1 MKFFN
6 AMVLF
11 FCMTKKKPQHLN
23 ITFCICYHQTVSEN
37 PAKTMNSTLKLKL
50 IGLRSKLAPKQWQK
64 KVFLI
69 RMSRCPEKDLFFL

>member
-23 ITFCICYHQTVSEN
+23 ITFCIYHQTVSEN
-37 PAKTMNSTLKLKL
+37 PAKTMNFTLKLEL
-50 IGLRSKLAPKQWQK
+50 NGLRSKLAPKQ
-64 KVFLI
+64 
-69 RMSRCPEKDLFFL
+69 